1 MRTREVAIGYRQKLG
16 LVLICLGFRVHG
28 LKFSS
33 ASTLTVREHLCPTG
47 LDLDRSAR
55 TYFRPGRER
64 VEIRLGLQVWCDCS
78 CLVRACWGGGGVIPL
93 KLLMHL
99 YKPQRLAAHTVRIV
113 VVAAPVVRITM
124 AIIAILALL
133 AVVVVVVVVV
143 AVSLGT

>member
-16 LVLICLGFRVHG
+16 IVLICLGFRVHG

>member
-1 MRTREVAIGYRQKLG
+1 M
-16 LVLICLGFRVHG
+16 
-28 LKFSS
+28 
-33 ASTLTVREHLCPTG
+33 
-47 LDLDRSAR
+47 
-55 TYFRPGRER
+55 
-64 VEIRLGLQVWCDCS
+64 
-78 CLVRACWGGGGVIPL
+78 
-93 KLLMHL
+93 MHL

>member
-16 LVLICLGFRVHG
+16 IVLICLGFRVHG

-113 VVAAPVVRITM
+113 VVAAPVVRIT
-124 AIIAILALL
+124 ILALL

>member
-1 MRTREVAIGYRQKLG
+1 MIARVSLG
-16 LVLICLGFRVHG
+16 PAG
-28 LKFSS
+28 
-33 ASTLTVREHLCPTG
+33 
-47 LDLDRSAR
+47 
-55 TYFRPGRER
+55 
-64 VEIRLGLQVWCDCS
+64 
-78 CLVRACWGGGGVIPL
+78 GGGGVIPL